1 MVWCSLLDLNRCTI
15 SIWSRTLFWLGFASH
30 YSFTSKQWTPSVNG
44 KHRKKII
51 VQQPQHEYVS
61 IATCQDQWK
70 LQQSTVTSGNY
81 SKWYILYLN
90 QVFGY
95 QQQMR
100 IAFRSPLPMVKYMH
114 WGEELLAIL
123 LYVVLHRGN
132 ANSSHCTCMHNLCER
147 QYCWHCKSSCWK
159 LWSLRSY
166 LFLKGKDVIQAEF
179 DAETRIKRSK
189 SHEQKIEERRERERQ
204 RWLEERDKRRKQK
217 ALQANNNTIQ
227 LSSLDHFEKKEGP
240 SGVRTIGPSDFQ
252 DHHISSSREVE
263 FSGKET
269 GVFAVHQTSFDDS
282 SWF

>member
-1 MVWCSLLDLNRCTI
+1 MLCCIVAMQILHIVLACIIYANDNTVGIANRLVGNFEAYAAILGISLLAPAVAFGAVGSL
-15 SIWSRTLFWLGFASH
+15 L
-30 YSFTSKQWTPSVNG
+30 SF
-44 KHRKKII
+44 HIYI
-51 VQQPQHEYVS
+51 
-61 IATCQDQWK
+61 K
-70 LQQSTVTSGNY
+70 LKGTT
-81 SKWYILYLN
+81 
-90 QVFGY
+90 
-95 QQQMR
+95 
-100 IAFRSPLPMVKYMH
+100 
-114 WGEELLAIL
+114 
-123 LYVVLHRGN
+123 
-132 ANSSHCTCMHNLCER
+132 T
-147 QYCWHCKSSCWK
+147 
-159 LWSLRSY
+159 Y

-282 SWF
+282 S